1 MTLTD
6 AGPLIAILDRNDR
19 DHEACVAALDELTGP
34 LLTTW
39 PVFTEATY
47 LLGDRTGWSGQELLW
62 RMALRGD
69 VIVRELDQA
78 GAKRSR
84 DLMEKYRDVPM
95 DLADATLVA
104 VAEKLAVTRV
114 FTLDEGFRIYRLKGR
129 KTFEIVP

>member
-19 DHEACVAALDELTGP
+19 DHAACVAALDELTSP
-34 LLTTW
+34 LVTTW
-39 PVFTEATY
+39 PAYTEAMY
-47 LLGDRTGWSGQELLW
+47 LLGDRAGWAGQELLW

-69 VIVRELDQA
+69 LVVRELDQA
-78 GAKRSR
+78 AAQRSR

-104 VAEKLAVTRV
+104 LAERLAVARV
-114 FTLDEGFRIYRLKGR
+114 FTLDDDFRVYRIRGR
-129 KTFEIVP
+129 KAFEIVP